1 MPFLPQEIIRRKRD
15 GHALGRDEINF
26 LVNGLT
32 DGNISDGQA
41 AAFAMAVYFKSLSPE
56 ECVDLTL
63 AMRDSGIVLDWS
75 KHRLDGPVIDKHS
88 TGGVGDLVSLVL
100 GPLLAACGGYV
111 PMISGRGLGHTG
123 GTLDKLEAIP
133 GYNTTP
139 QNSLFQKVVSDI
151 GVAIIGQTDL
161 LAPADGRLYA
171 IRDTTATVESIGLIT
186 ASILSKK
193 LAAGLGSLVMDVK
206 VGNGAF
212 MATVEQSRAL
222 AQSIVKVSS
231 GAGTP
236 ASALLTDMNQSLASS
251 AGNAIEVREAID
263 FLTGNQRNERL
274 EAVTLSLCSEVLQTS
289 GLVETEGEALENL
302 KGALNSG
309 QAADRFAQMVCAL
322 GGPADLLD
330 RPSYHLPLAPI
341 TKEVYPSQAGFVTSI
356 NTRELGLAVVR
367 LGGGRS
373 EPGQPID
380 PRVGLGKIVRLG
392 EEVDQKTP
400 LAVIHADSED
410 SALRAAGDLQSAF
423 TISARAPEMF
433 PVVLERITSL

>member
-1 MPFLPQEIIRRKRD
+1 MTFLPQEIIRRKRD
-15 GHALGRDEINF
+15 GHTLGRDEINF

-32 DGNISDGQA
+32 NGNISEGQA
-41 AAFAMAVYFKSLSPE
+41 AAFAMAVYFKSLSSE

-63 AMRDSGIVLDWS
+63 AMRDSGAVLDWS
-75 KHRLDGPVIDKHS
+75 DHHLNGPVIDKHS

-123 GTLDKLEAIP
+123 GTLDKLDAIP
-133 GYNTTP
+133 GYNSTP
-139 QNSLFQKVVSDI
+139 QNTLFQKVVRDT
-151 GVAIIGQTDL
+151 GVAIIGQTEL
-161 LAPADGRLYA
+161 LAPADGRLYS

-193 LAAGLGSLVMDVK
+193 LAAGLDSLVMDIK

-212 MATVEQSRAL
+212 MATLEQSRAL
-222 AQSIVKVSS
+222 AHSIVEVSDE
-231 GAGTP
+231 AGTP
-236 ASALLTDMNQSLASS
+236 TSALLTDMNQSLASS

-263 FLTGNQRNERL
+263 FLTGGQRNQRL
-274 EAVTLSLCSEVLQTS
+274 EEVTLSLCAEVLQTA
-289 GLVETEGEALENL
+289 GLADSESEAIA
-302 KGALNSG
+302 ALRRELASG

-330 RPSYHLPLAPI
+330 RPGYYLPLAPI
-341 TKEVYPSQAGFVTSI
+341 MREIYPSQEGFVTSI

-373 EPGQPID
+373 EPEQIID
-380 PRVGLGKIVRLG
+380 PRVGLGKIVGLG
-392 EEVDQKTP
+392 ERVDQKTP
-400 LAVIHADSED
+400 LAVVHATSED
-410 SALRAAGDLQSAF
+410 SALRAADDLQSAF
-423 TISARAPEMF
+423 TISAQAPEVT
-433 PVVLERITSL
+433 PVVLERISSP

>member
-15 GHALGRDEINF
+15 GHALRREEINF
-26 LVNGLT
+26 FISGLT
-32 DGNISDGQA
+32 DGNITDGQA
-41 AAFAMAVYFKSLSPE
+41 AAFAMAVYFKSLSSE

-75 KHRLDGPVIDKHS
+75 KYRLDGPVIDKHS

-133 GYNTTP
+133 GYNISPQTTF
-139 QNSLFQKVVSDI
+139 FQKVVSTA
-151 GVAIIGQTDL
+151 GVAIIGQTEL

-171 IRDTTATVESIGLIT
+171 IRDTSATVESIGLIT

-193 LAAGLGSLVMDVK
+193 LAAGLDALVMDVK

-212 MATVEQSRAL
+212 MATPEQSRAL
-222 AQSIVKVSS
+222 AQSIVKVAS
-231 GAGTP
+231 GAETP
-236 ASALLTDMNQSLASS
+236 TSALLTDMNQSLGSS

-263 FLTGNQRNERL
+263 FLTGNRRNERL
-274 EAVTLSLCSEVLQTS
+274 EAVTLSLCSEVLQIS
-289 GLVETEGEALENL
+289 GLAETEGEAFASLR
-302 KGALNSG
+302 KALTSG

-322 GGPADLLD
+322 GGPADLLE
-330 RPSYHLPLAPI
+330 RPENHLPLAPI
-341 TKEVYPSQAGFVTSI
+341 TKEIYSSEEGFVTSI

-373 EPGQPID
+373 EPGQIID
-380 PRVGLGKIVRLG
+380 PRVGLGKIIGLG
-392 EEVDQKTP
+392 EKVDRKTP
-400 LAVIHADSED
+400 LALIHADSED
-410 SALRAAGDLQSAF
+410 SVLRVADDLRSVF
-423 TISARAPEMF
+423 TVSARAPEES
-433 PVVLERITSL
+433 PVILERIASP